1 MKTDTLQKVFEYSN
15 LDMNQV
21 DSVLAQNGELLVS
34 LPERHAR
41 ACIAFIETVRSVKS
55 LNKNR
60 SSFITRCWVLAKGL
74 GMTLRLMIA
83 HPRLFQLSRVVIL
96 NSSSQTWE
104 QSADHNFLFRFA
116 VRAVSKET

>member
-1 MKTDTLQKVFEYSN
+1 MKTDTPQRIFEYSN
-15 LDMNQV
+15 LDLNQV
-21 DSVLAQNGELLVS
+21 DAVLAQNGELFVS

-41 ACIAFIETVRSVKS
+41 ACIIFIETVRVVKS

-60 SSFITRCWVLAKGL
+60 LPFVTRCWELAKGL
-74 GMTLRLMIA
+74 WMTLRLMIA
-83 HPRLFQLSRVVIL
+83 HPRLFQLSRVIIL

-116 VRAVSKET
+116 GRAASKET